1 MFSLVFCKRHSQ
13 NVVTSLVV
21 SPFNNDGTPFKSLCW
36 PLSHQGVPVKAKNR
50 VSVCLPFSYSN
61 YSHENNLCNCSASA
75 QSEFTFHQNLIVST
89 GRWKLKIVSTK
100 IC

>member
-1 MFSLVFCKRHSQ
+1 MGGGGGGGQINRGFFRPLE
-13 NVVTSLVV
+13 LVV
-21 SPFNNDGTPFKSLCW
+21 STSVW
-36 PLSHQGVPVKAKNR
+36 LSHKLHQQLGVPVKAKNR
-50 VSVCLPFSYSN
+50 VSVHLPFSYSN

-75 QSEFTFHQNLIVST
+75 QSEFTFHQNPIVST

>member
-1 MFSLVFCKRHSQ
+1 MY
-13 NVVTSLVV
+13 
-21 SPFNNDGTPFKSLCW
+21 SPLGGEARINIKYDIT
-36 PLSHQGVPVKAKNR
+36 QGVPVKAKNR
-50 VSVCLPFSYSN
+50 VSVRLPFSYSN

-75 QSEFTFHQNLIVST
+75 QSEFTFLQNPIFST